1 MAIRVVSDSACDI
14 PKDMLKKYDIT
25 TVPLYVHLSERETY
39 REWRDLD
46 IHRFYDWMENSTF
59 LPKTSQPNPTDFV
72 EVYEPFLKNGDDI
85 ISIHLSS
92 KLSGT
97 FQSAYVAKEM
107 LKAKYPNAK
116 IEVIDSKF
124 PTMAEGYPVLRAA
137 EYAKRGK
144 TFEEVVSAVEE
155 VISHTYAI
163 FTVASLKYL
172 QMGGRIG
179 KAASLIGGILNF
191 KPILAVENG
200 EVGALGKVRGR
211 KESLRRIALE
221 AAKRI
226 NEPENTVFSITHADA
241 EGDARYLESFVRER
255 LGYSGNIKLIELGT
269 TITTHTGPGTVALC
283 FCEMEGFKPW

>member
-1 MAIRVVSDSACDI
+1 MAIRIVSDSACDI
-14 PKDMLKKYDIT
+14 PEDMLKKYDIT

-39 REWRDLD
+39 REWQDLD

-59 LPKTSQPNPTDFV
+59 LPKTSQPSPTDFTKA
-72 EVYEPFLKNGDDI
+72 YEPFLKNGDDI

-92 KLSGT
+92 GFSGT

-107 LKAKYPNAK
+107 LKAKYPNAR
-116 IEVIDSKF
+116 IEVIDSRF
-124 PTMAEGYPVLRAA
+124 PTIAEGYPVLMAA
-137 EYAKRGK
+137 EYVRAGK
-144 TFEEVVSAVEE
+144 KFDEVVEASKE
-155 VISHTYAI
+155 VIKHTYAI

-211 KESLRRIALE
+211 KESLRKIVIE
-221 AAKRI
+221 SSKRI
-226 NEPENTVFSITHADA
+226 KEPENTVFAIAHADA
-241 EGDARYLESFVRER
+241 EGDARYLESFVREQF
-255 LGYSGNIKLIELGT
+255 GYSREIKFIELGT

-283 FCEMEGFKPW
+283 FCEMESFKPW